1 MSTAGDRVKLE
12 PGWKQALA
20 EEFDSAYMQSLRAFL
35 LAEKQAGKVIFPPG
49 PEIFHAFDA
58 TPFDQVKVVI
68 LGQVQWTL

>member
-1 MSTAGDRVKLE
+1 MSTASDRVQLE

-20 EEFDSAYMQSLRAFL
+20 SEFDSPYMQQLRQFL
-35 LAEKQAGKVIFPPG
+35 LAEKQSGKVIYPPG